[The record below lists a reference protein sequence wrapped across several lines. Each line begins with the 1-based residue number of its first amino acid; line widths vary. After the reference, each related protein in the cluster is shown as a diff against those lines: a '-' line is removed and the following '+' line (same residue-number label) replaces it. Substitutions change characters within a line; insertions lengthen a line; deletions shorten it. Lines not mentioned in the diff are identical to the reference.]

1 MYGAKRFFAIFTA
14 TLSLCMLIWILLVL
28 GEFGHPTQM
37 SQWIYDVYAK
47 KQKIAQEIEG
57 RKIVVVAGSN
67 ALFGIDSQML
77 EKAFGL
83 PVVNYGVN
91 AGIELPCTLFM
102 AQKVIQRGDIVLLPL
117 EYPMYFYGGRPGVQ
131 MIDFLLAREPSC
143 FGKLTLREQLYIFWH
158 ISLKRLREGYGKY
171 EEKPIRSGLYG
182 AHHVDSH
189 GDQNETALQYRTAG
203 MYAEVLEHDRHPE
216 KYGETFDTKALGWCY
231 LTQFVRWCKKRDAR
245 VVFMPSTLMWHKSYE
260 KNPQEKYLYMHIA
273 QEVRRRGWIFVGNPY
288 DYMYDK
294 SLYFNTNF
302 HLIAYAREMRTKQ
315 MIRDLVDLPFFQKRC
330 SQSKKGR

>member
-1 MYGAKRFFAIFTA
+1 MHAAKRFFAIFIV
-14 TLSLCMLIWILLVL
+14 TLSLCLLLWILLVW
-28 GEFGHPTQM
+28 GQAGHPTQM
-37 SQWIYDVYAK
+37 SQWIYDVYEK

-57 RKIVVVAGSN
+57 RKIVVAAGSN

-91 AGIELPCTLFM
+91 AGIELPCTLRM
-102 AQKVIQRGDIVLLPL
+102 VKKVIQKGDIVLMPL

-131 MIDFLLAREPSC
+131 MIDFLLAREPNC
-143 FGKLTLREQLYIFWH
+143 LWKLTLREQLYIFWH
-158 ISLKRLREGYGKY
+158 LSFKRFWEGYRKY
-171 EEKPIRSGLYG
+171 VEKPVRSGLYG

-216 KYGETFDTKALGWCY
+216 KYGVSFDTEALGWRY
-231 LTQFVRWCKKRDAR
+231 LAQFVRWCQKRNVR
-245 VVFMPSTLMWHKSYE
+245 VIFMPSTLMWHKSY
-260 KNPQEKYLYMHIA
+260 KNNPQEKYLYTHIA
-273 QEVRRRGWIFVGNPY
+273 QEVRRRGWIYVGNPY

-294 SLYFNTNF
+294 SFYFNTNF
-302 HLIAYAREMRTKQ
+302 HLIKHARKIRTKQ
-315 MIRDLVDLPFFQKRC
+315 IIRDLTGVLTPGQLNAE
-330 SQSKKGR
+330 